1 MYTGGSLR
9 SPAAHALS
17 SDTCG
22 HEATAPIVAESASSS
37 PDQRSV
43 RQAAVPQEMVALPV
57 GSFLETLHQNH
68 QQRKGHQSQSEAAV
82 QEGEEWAH
90 WQTLRGLAV
99 AAVTVVVE
107 GSADFVEQPVQWGV
121 LGSCSVEEPVVA
133 VVPAAVVAEVSEA
146 VSWEDW
152 YQKYPAVCFVG
163 RERER
168 GRGRERERE
177 RE

>member
-17 SDTCG
+17 SDTCE

-43 RQAAVPQEMVALPV
+43 RQAAVLQEMVALPV

-90 WQTLRGLAV
+90 EVQVTRWPRSPAAAVTVAAVPSAV
-99 AAVTVVVE
+99 AAVE
-107 GSADFVEQPVQWGV
+107 GAVAAEGTSAIA
-121 LGSCSVEEPVVA
+121 L
-133 VVPAAVVAEVSEA
+133 AA
-146 VSWEDW
+146 
-152 YQKYPAVCFVG
+152 PAV
-163 RERER
+163 
-168 GRGRERERE
+168 
-177 RE
+177 